1 MQNNLLCKF
10 RSQKSLLQPL
20 LQHACSLIQSDS
32 FREALIDLDLLDN
45 APQQQQQQQ
54 DGQENGEVD
63 GAGVATA
70 AAEEMETRKPL
81 RAADSPAGYFR
92 MDR

>member
-1 MQNNLLCKF
+1 MQDNLLCKF

-45 APQQQQQQQ
+45 APQQQQQ
-54 DGQENGEVD
+54 DGQENGEVN
-63 GAGVATA
+63 GAGVAAA